1 MASDPTHHSR
11 RVRRLRQV
19 MFVSAL
25 ALLALILLWSS
36 FGSGAWFGARVTS
49 GPAQAEMIDAV
60 MRGKNQQGKPYVL
73 RAQVLRQRLETTSI
87 YDMQAPDIELGTR
100 RAKDRIQAQAQSGV
114 YDQQTGNIVL
124 SGEVELRQTGDRIIR
139 APEVDFNMQS
149 GDFIVQGPLQ
159 MRSPARLISADLL
172 TSTGNNKTHEF
183 TNGVITLFAKG
194 QK

>member
-1 MASDPTHHSR
+1 MTSDPTHHSR

-36 FGSGAWFGARVTS
+36 FGSGAWFGASVTS